1 MILSLHIIVYMSENS
16 QNMCQS
22 VFQVGPNGTA

>member
-1 MILSLHIIVYMSENS
+1 MVISLHVRVDMSENS

-22 VFQVGPNGTA
+22 VFQVGPDEAT